1 MRISFSE
8 KTKNE
13 LARIIP
19 EDRCCQM
26 AELAGLVRMDGTI
39 LISAKN
45 QIGLELSTENAAVAR
60 KVLRLAKLIFN
71 VETELKV
78 KRKNRLKKNNIYLLK
93 IPPQNKVKE
102 ILRVLGIT
110 QEGFLINPKVSTSVT
125 RKKCCRRSY
134 LRGVFLG
141 AGSVNDPESTYH
153 LEIITTSEIYAQ
165 SLVELINKFG
175 LDPKISTRKNWY
187 VVYLKESEQIVNFL
201 NIIEA
206 HTALLTFESTRIQ
219 KDMRNKVNRLVNC
232 ETANLTKTINAAFRQ
247 RENIELIANTL
258 GVENLPLGLRQVAEI
273 RLEHPDISLKELGEM
288 LDPPLSKSG
297 INHRM
302 RKIEKIAENI
312 RDKNSKK

>member
-1 MRISFSE
+1 MSFSE

-13 LARIIP
+13 LARIISQ
-19 EDRCCQM
+19 DRCCQM

-45 QIGLELSTENAAVAR
+45 QVGLELTTENAAVAR

-71 VETELKV
+71 VEIELRV
-78 KRKNRLKKNNIYLLK
+78 KRKKRLKKNNIYLLK
-93 IPPQNKVKE
+93 IPPQNNVQE
-102 ILRVLGIT
+102 ILSTLGIT
-110 QEGFLINPKVSTSVT
+110 EEGFLINPQVSPLAT
-125 RKKCCRRSY
+125 RKRCCRRSY

-153 LEIITTSEIYAQ
+153 LEIITTSEYYAQ

-175 LDPKISTRKNWY
+175 LEPKISTRKNWY
-187 VVYLKESEQIVNFL
+187 VVYLKESEQIVTFL

-206 HTALLTFESTRIQ
+206 HTALLNFESIRIQ

-232 ETANLTKTINAAFRQ
+232 ETANLNKTIDAAFRQ
-247 RENIELIANTL
+247 KENIKLIAETL
-258 GVENLPLGLRQVAEI
+258 GLDKLPPGLKQVAEI

-288 LDPPLSKSG
+288 TDPPLGKSG

-312 RDKNSKK
+312 REQKNKK

>member
-1 MRISFSE
+1 MSFSE

>member
-1 MRISFSE
+1 MSFSE

-13 LARIIP
+13 LARIISQ
-19 EDRCCQM
+19 DRCCQM

-45 QIGLELSTENAAVAR
+45 QVGLELTTENAAVAR

-71 VETELKV
+71 VEIELRV
-78 KRKNRLKKNNIYLLK
+78 KRKKRLKKNNIYLLK
-93 IPPQNKVKE
+93 IPPQNNVRE
-102 ILRVLGIT
+102 ILSTLGIT
-110 QEGFLINPKVSTSVT
+110 EEGFLINPQVSPLAT
-125 RKKCCRRSY
+125 RKRCCRRSY

-153 LEIITTSEIYAQ
+153 LEIITTSEYYAQ

-175 LDPKISTRKNWY
+175 LEPKISTRKNWY
-187 VVYLKESEQIVNFL
+187 VVYLKESEQIVTFL

-206 HTALLTFESTRIQ
+206 HTALLNFESIRIQ

-232 ETANLTKTINAAFRQ
+232 ETANLNKTIDAAFRQ
-247 RENIELIANTL
+247 KENIKLIAETL
-258 GVENLPLGLRQVAEI
+258 GLDKLPPGLKQVAEI

-288 LDPPLSKSG
+288 TDPPLGKSG

-312 RDKNSKK
+312 REQKNKK

>member
-1 MRISFSE
+1 MSFSE

-13 LARIIP
+13 LARIISQ
-19 EDRCCQM
+19 DRCCQM

-45 QIGLELSTENAAVAR
+45 QVGLELTTENAAVAR

-71 VETELKV
+71 VEIELRV
-78 KRKNRLKKNNIYLLK
+78 KRKKRLKKNNIYLLK
-93 IPPQNKVKE
+93 IPPQNNVQE
-102 ILRVLGIT
+102 ILSTLGIT
-110 QEGFLINPKVSTSVT
+110 KEGFLINPQVSPLAT
-125 RKKCCRRSY
+125 RKRCCRRSY

-153 LEIITTSEIYAQ
+153 LEIITTSEYYAQ

-175 LDPKISTRKNWY
+175 LEPKISTRKNWY
-187 VVYLKESEQIVNFL
+187 VVYLKESEQIVTFL

-206 HTALLTFESTRIQ
+206 HTALLNFESIRIQ

-232 ETANLTKTINAAFRQ
+232 ETANLNKTIDAAFRQ
-247 RENIELIANTL
+247 KENIKLIAETL
-258 GVENLPLGLRQVAEI
+258 GLDKLPPGLKQVAEI

-288 LDPPLSKSG
+288 TDPPLGKSG

-312 RDKNSKK
+312 REQKNKK